1 MYFCRKFQAMKQFLT
16 FVYKEFTHIW
26 RDKRTILVV
35 IGLPVIQ
42 MILFGFA
49 ISTEV
54 RNIRF
59 GIFNPS
65 KDVVTLK
72 LEEHFRNN
80 HYFTYIEDISDP
92 NHYDT
97 YFKQDKVDMIL
108 VFEDKF
114 EYKLKHQG
122 KANIQIL
129 TDGIDP
135 NSSTAIANYANQI
148 VQKFQQEMITEAPA
162 GVIIVPQI
170 RLLYNPQMK
179 SAFNFVPGVMGLVL
193 TIICAMMTAVSI
205 VREKERGSME
215 VLLVSPVKPIY
226 IMISKMLPYLVISV
240 FIMLLIILLSL
251 FMLKVPMAGSL
262 FTFSLVSLVFVIA
275 MLALGLLVST
285 LVENQVIALL
295 ISGMGLMM
303 PTALLSGMIFPIDNM
318 PWLLRMISA
327 IIPARWF
334 IAAVRKIMIEGLDF
348 VYIYKEFAVLC
359 FMTFVL
365 LVVSLKKFK
374 IRLE

>member
-1 MYFCRKFQAMKQFLT
+1 MKQFLT
-16 FVYKEFTHIW
+16 FVNKEFMHIW

-35 IGLPVIQ
+35 IGLPIMQ

-54 RNIRF
+54 RNVRF
-59 GIFNPS
+59 GVFNPS
-65 KDVVTLK
+65 QDAVTLK

-80 HYFTYIEDISDP
+80 LYFTHVEDITNP
-92 NHYDT
+92 NHYVD

-108 VFEDKF
+108 VFENNF
-114 EYKLKHQG
+114 EYKLVHQG
-122 KANIQIL
+122 KAHIQIL

-148 VQKFQQEMITEAPA
+148 IQKFQRENIIQAPT
-162 GVIIVPQI
+162 GNIIIPQI

-179 SAFNFVPGVMGLVL
+179 SAFNFVPGVMGLIL

-215 VLLVSPVKPIY
+215 VLLVSPIKPIY

-240 FIMLLIILLSL
+240 FIMLLIILLSV
-251 FMLKVPMAGSL
+251 FMLGVPMAGSY

-275 MLALGLLVST
+275 MLALGLLIST

-303 PTALLSGMIFPIDNM
+303 PTALLTGMIFPIDNM
-318 PWLLRMISA
+318 PWLLRTISMFL
-327 IIPARWF
+327 PARWF
-334 IAAVRKIMIEGLDF
+334 IAAIRKIMIEGLDF
-348 VYIYKEFAVLC
+348 MYIYKEFIILC
-359 FMTFVL
+359 LMTLAL

>member
-1 MYFCRKFQAMKQFLT
+1 M
-16 FVYKEFTHIW
+16 HIW

-35 IGLPVIQ
+35 VGFPVIQ

-54 RNIRF
+54 KNVRF
-59 GIFNPS
+59 GVFNTS
-65 KDVVTLK
+65 KDATTLK
-72 LEEHFRNN
+72 LEDHFKNN
-80 HYFTYIEDISDP
+80 YYFTYIEDITDP
-92 NHYDT
+92 NHYDI

-114 EYKLKHQG
+114 EYKLMHQG
-122 KANIQIL
+122 KAHIQIL

-148 VQKFQQEMITEAPA
+148 VQKFQQEIITQAPA
-162 GVIIVPQI
+162 GNIIIPQI

-179 SAFNFVPGVMGLVL
+179 STFNFVPGVMGLVL

-215 VLLVSPVKPIY
+215 VLLVSPIKPIY

-240 FIMLLIILLSL
+240 FIMLLIILLSV
-251 FMLKVPMAGSL
+251 FMLEVPMSGSY
-262 FTFSLVSLVFVIA
+262 FTFSLLSLVFVIA
-275 MLALGLLVST
+275 MLALGLLIST
-285 LVENQVIALL
+285 LVENQAIALL

-318 PWLLRMISA
+318 PWLLRFVSA
-327 IIPARWF
+327 LLPARWF

-348 VYIYKEFAVLC
+348 VYIYKEFIILC
-359 FMTFVL
+359 FMTLVL
-365 LVVSLKKFK
+365 LMVSLKNFK